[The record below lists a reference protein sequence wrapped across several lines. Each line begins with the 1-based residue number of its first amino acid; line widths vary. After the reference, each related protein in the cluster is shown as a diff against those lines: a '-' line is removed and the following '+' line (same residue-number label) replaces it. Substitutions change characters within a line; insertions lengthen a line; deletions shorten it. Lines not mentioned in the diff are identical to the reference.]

1 MVAGQYLQQKYMD
14 AVLFDII
21 SSASGTISGKCIGT
35 GSDSV
40 VALVQVHLARII
52 WQQAGLI

>member
-1 MVAGQYLQQKYMD
+1 MA
-14 AVLFDII
+14 AVWFDII

-52 WQQAGLI
+52 WRQAGLI

>member
-1 MVAGQYLQQKYMD
+1 MA
-14 AVLFDII
+14 AVWFDII
-21 SSASGTISGKCIGT
+21 SGASGTISGKCIGT

-52 WQQAGLI
+52 WRESGLI